1 MDIKAN
7 RLSDTASKVPLMGTY
22 LANIRALNK
31 AGANPPVVGQFV
43 VYDLPDR
50 DCAAAASNGEYTI
63 ANNGV
68 ANYKAYVDSIVALLK
83 TYSDVSVILVIG
95 KSSSSTQACMNR

>member
-1 MDIKAN
+1 MTNTKAKQ
-7 RLSDTASKVPLMGTY
+7 RSDTAAKVPVMATY

-31 AGANPPVVGQFV
+31 AGANPPVAGTFV

-50 DCAAAASNGEYTI
+50 DCAAAASNGEYSI
-63 ANNGV
+63 ANNGLV
-68 ANYKAYVDSIVALLK
+68 HYKAYIDSIVAILK

-95 KSSSSTQACMNR
+95 K